1 VSFETDVTS
10 GSLLDSPFTL
20 LLLVE
25 LSLSLAALL
34 LRSRRVSAGRHR
46 KRS

>member
-10 GSLLDSPFTL
+10 ASLLGSPFTL

-25 LSLSLAALL
+25 LSLAALL

-46 KRS
+46 KGS